1 MNEVFPARAV
11 SAGGRAEYRA
21 DIDGLRAIAVTGVVF
36 FHAGLFP
43 VASGFVGVD
52 VFFVISGYLIGG
64 IIVRDAAVRRFS
76 FLRFYARRARRILPA
91 LILVVLATCL
101 AGALLFDANEFK
113 DIGAIGTLALVGA
126 SNINFWQFQDY
137 FAGDSRLRTLLM
149 TWSLGVEEQ
158 FYLVFPFIV
167 LATMRVAPRRLV
179 QVLGA
184 LSLASFALSLWWTQV
199 SPVSAFYLLPARA
212 WELGLGAMLAA
223 AEAARPPAQSPA
235 LGDRTQNALA
245 AAGLLA
251 LAVGMSCFDEHTPFP
266 GTLALVPVLGTA
278 ALLASPRSWINRRLL
293 GCRPLTFV
301 GLVSYSW
308 YLWHWPLMSVLRTV
322 VPKALP
328 PSVLLGVA
336 AFSFGLAVLSWR
348 FVERPFR
355 RAHGRPGPTLV
366 RYAVALAMVICVPV
380 AIRASGGFPGRLPL
394 RAQQLEATATELR
407 HGKCLVSAGAALGTD
422 PDCRPRADGR
432 SVVAL
437 FGDSHAWAIGP
448 GLRRRAEA
456 QGFGFEIFARAAC
469 PPLVGVTVRS
479 PLFAGLPALCTAFK
493 TAALRAIVSDPAVAT
508 VVLVGYWAAPVPIH
522 DDDGYLAE
530 TEATPKADGLA
541 LLRDGLTRTVD
552 ALRAAGKRVV
562 IVQDVPDWGFDPLK
576 IALAD
581 AISARGALA
590 RLFDTDVGTS
600 AIGLVAST
608 RIEQHPE
615 VARIVSDVAAGH
627 GQVKVW
633 DPFPAFCGPSEC
645 VFARAGTPLFFD
657 KDHLS
662 PTGADL
668 ALRGL
673 DLRGP

>member
-1 MNEVFPARAV
+1 MNEVFPAQAV
-11 SAGGRAEYRA
+11 SAGDRAGYRA

-43 VASGFVGVD
+43 FASGFVGVD

-64 IIVRDAAVRRFS
+64 IIVRDAAMVRFS

-101 AGALLFDANEFK
+101 AGGLLFDANEFK

-167 LATMRVAPRRLV
+167 LATIRVAPRRLV
-179 QVLGA
+179 TVLGA

-223 AEAARPPAQSPA
+223 AEAARPPRGPA
-235 LGDRTQNALA
+235 VGDRTQDALA

-278 ALLASPRSWINRRLL
+278 ALLASPRSRINRRLL
-293 GCRPLTFV
+293 GSRPLTFV

-308 YLWHWPLMSVLRTV
+308 YLWHWPLMSVLRTI
-322 VPKALP
+322 VPRALP

-355 RAHGRPGPTLV
+355 RARGRPGPTLV
-366 RYAVALAMVICVPV
+366 RYAVALAIVICVPV
-380 AIRASGGFPGRLPL
+380 TIRASGGFPGRLPL
-394 RAQQLEATATELR
+394 RAQQLEATAAELR
-407 HGKCLVSAGAALGTD
+407 QGKCLVSAGDALGTD
-422 PDCRPRADGR
+422 PGCRSHPEGR
-432 SVVAL
+432 PVVAL

-448 GLRRRAEA
+448 GLRRLAEA

-479 PLFAGLPALCTAFK
+479 PLFPGLPALCTAFK

-508 VVLVGYWAAPVPIH
+508 VVLVGYWGAPRP
-522 DDDGYLAE
+522 DPRRRRLSFGDGGRRRE
-530 TEATPKADGLA
+530 RMD
-541 LLRDGLTRTVD
+541 
-552 ALRAAGKRVV
+552 
-562 IVQDVPDWGFDPLK
+562 
-576 IALAD
+576 
-581 AISARGALA
+581 
-590 RLFDTDVGTS
+590 
-600 AIGLVAST
+600 
-608 RIEQHPE
+608 
-615 VARIVSDVAAGH
+615 
-627 GQVKVW
+627 
-633 DPFPAFCGPSEC
+633 
-645 VFARAGTPLFFD
+645 
-657 KDHLS
+657 
-662 PTGADL
+662 
-668 ALRGL
+668 
-673 DLRGP
+673 